1 MAASSATANTGP
13 GANLEPGDLVKD
25 RWKVIKSIG
34 KGAFGEIFQAEDLE
48 TSVHVAVKTEKLDS
62 KKRVLKIEVAV
73 LRKLQACPFVCRYQ
87 QFGRHEEFHFVV
99 MELLGEN
106 LSVLRKQ
113 QPGKRFSV
121 GTTMRLGMQM
131 VRAIEGMHE
140 HGYLHRDI
148 KPSNFA
154 MGRQPENRD
163 WCFMIDFGLARRYQ
177 LPHGEIRTARE
188 SAGFRGTARYA
199 SINSHL
205 SKELARRDDMWSLL
219 YMTIEFL
226 KGSLPWS
233 NIENKEDVGR
243 RKIELD
249 SLDLVAN
256 LPVEMGNFMEHLRTL
271 DYKDKPNYDY
281 ITDLFNQIMEKADVS
296 EDEPYDWQLKDSLP
310 STPPQNNTQ
319 SRRGAPSS
327 AMPRGEAPMDNQ
339 SPAEDRLQRNKD
351 RRKMSGGGSARRPKA
366 ELQPQ
371 LMDPR
376 GAKKKRTGQPKRSE
390 ASAPDVSLE
399 PDNTQAQ
406 RVSPHGTHTPPLAA
420 TSEKPQSQDQG
431 GAPTKEEN
439 PVGGPVQGRES
450 KENADTG
457 GGCRCVIA

>member
-1 MAASSATANTGP
+1 MAASPATANTGP

-48 TSVHVAVKTEKLDS
+48 TGVHVAVKTEKLDS

-73 LRKLQACPFVCRYQ
+73 LKKLQACPFVCRYQ

-106 LSVLRKQ
+106 LSVLRKK

-163 WCFMIDFGLARRYQ
+163 WCFLIDFGLARRYQ

-219 YMTIEFL
+219 YMIIEFL

-249 SLDLVAN
+249 SLDLVAG

-281 ITDLFNQIMEKADVS
+281 ITDLFN
-296 EDEPYDWQLKDSLP
+296 
-310 STPPQNNTQ
+310 
-319 SRRGAPSS
+319 
-327 AMPRGEAPMDNQ
+327 
-339 SPAEDRLQRNKD
+339 
-351 RRKMSGGGSARRPKA
+351 
-366 ELQPQ
+366 
-371 LMDPR
+371 
-376 GAKKKRTGQPKRSE
+376 
-390 ASAPDVSLE
+390 
-399 PDNTQAQ
+399 
-406 RVSPHGTHTPPLAA
+406 
-420 TSEKPQSQDQG
+420 
-431 GAPTKEEN
+431 
-439 PVGGPVQGRES
+439 
-450 KENADTG
+450 
-457 GGCRCVIA
+457 

>member
-1 MAASSATANTGP
+1 MAASPATANTGP

-48 TSVHVAVKTEKLDS
+48 TGVHVAVKTEKLDS

-73 LRKLQACPFVCRYQ
+73 LKKLQACPFVCRYQ

-106 LSVLRKQ
+106 LSVLRKK

-163 WCFMIDFGLARRYQ
+163 WCFLIDFGLARRYQ

-219 YMTIEFL
+219 YMIIEFL

-249 SLDLVAN
+249 SLDLVAG

-281 ITDLFNQIMEKADVS
+281 ITDLFNQIMEKANVT
-296 EDEPYDWQLKDSLP
+296 EDEPYDWEVKDSLP

-327 AMPRGEAPMDNQ
+327 AMRGEASMDNQ
-339 SPAEDRLQRNKD
+339 SPADDRLQGNKARRNGT
-351 RRKMSGGGSARRPKA
+351 GGTSARRPKA
-366 ELQPQ
+366 EPQQ
-371 LMDPR
+371 LMDTR
-376 GAKKKRTGQPKRSE
+376 GAKTKRTGRTKRSE
-390 ASAPDVSLE
+390 APAADAPLE
-399 PDNTQAQ
+399 PDSAQAQ
-406 RVSPHGTHTPPLAA
+406 RVSPHETNSSPPAT

-431 GAPTKEEN
+431 GDPAKEEN
-439 PVGGPVQGRES
+439 PAGGPDQGRGS
-450 KENADTG
+450 KENSETG